1 MEKQASVGKSFPS
14 AKERGWDDED
24 DFDED
29 LGEEV
34 VRPRPETHPDNADRL
49 VPPSQVRKKP
59 GSVFTRG
66 EITLH
71 TNMGH
76 RMFYG
81 RRAVQENGKKKPMI
95 IGLVRFITNINSI
108 CDLAKTGD
116 PYADHCLLKLEQTL
130 IDAREDILDTKQFL
144 LDMLV
149 TGSSTSRVSIKS
161 GISESPVTLPL
172 VFKHKQYGFQ
182 GAELVGLYDEVVQ
195 LALNAKD
202 AAWLSPNEFKK
213 LVGEVAR
220 KVRNCFWISH
230 QYKYSGALRE
240 DFIANNQRAQA
251 AVERMGFKLPEDI
264 LIGQRRPVWMPY
276 PAVTPKKKSVT
287 TSEKADA
294 PVLIL
299 ETGTKD

>member
-1 MEKQASVGKSFPS
+1 MEKPATVSKSIPS

-24 DFDED
+24 DFDDD
-29 LGEEV
+29 LEEV
-34 VRPRPETHPDNADRL
+34 VRPRPETHPDHADRL

-81 RRAVQENGKKKPMI
+81 RRAVNEGGKKKPMI

-108 CDLAKTGD
+108 CDLAKRGD
-116 PYADHCLLKLEQTL
+116 PYADHYLIKLEQAL
-130 IDAREDILDTKQFL
+130 IDAREEISDTKQFL

-161 GISESPVTLPL
+161 GISERPVTLPL

-195 LALNAKD
+195 LGLNAKD
-202 AAWLSPNEFKK
+202 AAWLSPSEFKK
-213 LVGEVAR
+213 VVGGAAR
-220 KVRNCFWISH
+220 KVRNCFWISY

-240 DFIANNQRAQA
+240 DFIANNQRAQSA
-251 AVERMGFKLPEDI
+251 AERMGFDLPEDI
-264 LIGQRRPVWMPY
+264 LMGRRQPLWMPY
-276 PAVTPKKKSVT
+276 PVITPKKESVT
-287 TSEKADA
+287 VSENEDV
-294 PVLIL
+294 PVLIE
-299 ETGTKD
+299 ETETKD